1 MKKSLYYETFCSPAS
16 LTQFVQVNKIKDIVA
31 ITRKE
36 DRNRDFI
43 ELWFRTKKPY
53 TRITTKLNF

>member
-1 MKKSLYYETFCSPAS
+1 MKKSLYYETFRSPSELAS
-16 LTQFVQVNKIKDIVA
+16 FITINNIKDIVA

-36 DRNRDFI
+36 DRNRNDI